1 MALGK
6 FKQALRDFEAVKKA
20 RPKDPDAIVKYNEC
34 SKIVRQQ
41 AFARAIAVEVEK
53 SVADSIDVESMGKLA
68 GSDRHTD
75 RQMNKQTDSTCDE
88 LTDSQISV
96 VAPCTCVCYTGCY
109 SNQAPPIGLA
119 N

>member
-41 AFARAIAVEVEK
+41 AFARAIAVEAEK
-53 SVADSIDVESMGKLA
+53 SVADSIDIESMGKLA
-68 GSDRHTD
+68 GSHKACPDRQTDVSTD
-75 RQMNKQTDSTCDE
+75 RQIALMMSS
-88 LTDSQISV
+88 L
-96 VAPCTCVCYTGCY
+96 VAKCPLMMSSLVAKC
-109 SNQAPPIGLA
+109 LL
-119 N
+119 